1 MAFDPKAINAWNV
14 RVIEDFRATGGK
26 PGQGFEGMPVLLLTT
41 TGAKSGQRRINPL
54 VYLPYKD
61 SFVIFASKGGEPTHP
76 DWYHNLVANPQVT
89 VEVGTETFEA
99 TATIVTGEL
108 RDQLY
113 AEQVKVAPQF
123 GEYQA
128 KTTRPIPVIIL
139 ERRTV

>member
-1 MAFDPKAINAWNV
+1 MAMDWNAFNEWNKS
-14 RVIEDFRATGGK
+14 VIEEFHATGGK
-26 PGQGFEGMPVLLLTT
+26 PGGQFEGAKILLLTT
-41 TGAKSGQRRINPL
+41 TGAKSGQRRISPL
-54 VYLPYKD
+54 VYLPYND
-61 SFVIFASKGGEPTHP
+61 SCVIFASKGGTPTHP

-99 TATIVTGEL
+99 TATIATGEL

-128 KTTRPIPVIIL
+128 KTTRQIPVIIL
-139 ERRTV
+139 ERRAV